1 MFIHGFQKTT
11 LLDFPQK
18 VAATVFTGGCNLRCP
33 FCHNASLVTHVDPKQ
48 IIPEEEVFSYL
59 SKRKGILD
67 GVCITGGEP
76 LLQKDLEEFC
86 DRIHKLGLLVKL
98 DTNGSFPK
106 RLRSL
111 IENKQVDYIAMD
123 IKNSLHLYPVT
134 CGLDHMPDGIEESIR
149 LIMSSGLPYEF
160 RTTVVREL
168 HTEESLLSLAH
179 TIEGAEQYFLQG
191 FTDSGDLISEGLSA
205 YSEEEMKHLL
215 ARVKTV
221 LPCASLR
228 GV

>member
-1 MFIHGFQKTT
+1 
-11 LLDFPQK
+11 
-18 VAATVFTGGCNLRCP
+18 
-33 FCHNASLVTHVDPKQ
+33 
-48 IIPEEEVFSYL
+48 
-59 SKRKGILD
+59 
-67 GVCITGGEP
+67 
-76 LLQKDLEEFC
+76 
-86 DRIHKLGLLVKL
+86 
-98 DTNGSFPK
+98 
-106 RLRSL
+106 
-111 IENKQVDYIAMD
+111 
-123 IKNSLHLYPVT
+123 
-134 CGLDHMPDGIEESIR
+134 
-149 LIMSSGLPYEF
+149 MSSGLPYEF